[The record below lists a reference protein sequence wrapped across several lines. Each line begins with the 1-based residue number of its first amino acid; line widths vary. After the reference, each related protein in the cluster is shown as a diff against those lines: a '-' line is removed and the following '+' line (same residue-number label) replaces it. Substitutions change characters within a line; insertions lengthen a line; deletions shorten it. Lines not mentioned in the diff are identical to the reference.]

1 MASINGPLLELV
13 ERTVDG
19 LGYELVDLE
28 REGRGL
34 LRVTIDKKGNTSAS
48 GAPPL
53 ITVDDCEA
61 VSHQLTHLFAVE
73 DVDYDRLEVS
83 SPGVD
88 RPLKKSHDYV
98 RFTGAEVQL
107 QLLAPLNGRKR
118 WRGTIAAVSGAAGAE
133 RIRLRPTPEEDA
145 KEPVRRVGAV
155 KKAGKASN
163 KAGSRKTTAVE
174 PPADVEF
181 ALADVDK
188 ARLVP
193 VLDFRSKR

>member
-1 MASINGPLLELV
+1 MASVKGPLLGLV
-13 ERTVDG
+13 ERTVEG

-34 LRVTIDKKGNTSAS
+34 LRVTIDRQGNTSAS
-48 GAPPL
+48 GEPPL
-53 ITVDDCEA
+53 VTVEDCEK
-61 VSHQLTHLFAVE
+61 VSHQLTHLLAVE

-88 RPLKKSHDYV
+88 RPLKKARDYQ
-98 RFTGAEVQL
+98 RFAGAEVQL
-107 QLLAPLNGRKR
+107 QLLAPLAGRKR
-118 WRGTIAAVSGAAGAE
+118 WRGMIAAVIGEAGAE
-133 RIRLRPTPEEDA
+133 RICLSPIPDEDA

-155 KKAGKASN
+155 KKVN
-163 KAGSRKTTAVE
+163 KKVAPKGE
-174 PPADVEF
+174 PPANVEF

>member
-1 MASINGPLLELV
+1 MVSIKGPLVDLV

-34 LRVTIDKKGNTSAS
+34 LRVTIDRKGNTSAS

-53 ITVDDCEA
+53 VTLDDCET

-88 RPLKKSHDYV
+88 RPLKRAHEYQ

-118 WRGTIAAVSGAAGAE
+118 WRGTIAGVSGAAGAE
-133 RIRLRPTPEEDA
+133 RIRLSPTPDEDA

-155 KKAGKASN
+155 KKVNK
-163 KAGSRKTTAVE
+163 KAGQKSGAPTE

>member
-1 MASINGPLLELV
+1 MVSIKGPLVDLV

-34 LRVTIDKKGNTSAS
+34 LRVTIDRKGNTSAS
-48 GAPPL
+48 GESPL
-53 ITVDDCEA
+53 VTLDDCEA

-88 RPLKKSHDYV
+88 RPLKKAHEYR

-118 WRGTIAAVSGAAGAE
+118 WRGTIAGVSGAAGVE
-133 RIRLRPTPEEDA
+133 RIRLSPTPDEDA

-155 KKAGKASN
+155 KKVNK
-163 KAGSRKTTAVE
+163 KAGQTAA

>member
-1 MASINGPLLELV
+1 MASVAGPLLAV
-13 ERTVDG
+13 VGRTVEG

-34 LRVTIDKKGNTSAS
+34 LRVTIDRVGNT
-48 GAPPL
+48 GAAAAAPL
-53 ITVDDCEA
+53 VTVDDCEK
-61 VSHQLTHLFAVE
+61 VSHQLTHLLAAE
-73 DVDYDRLEVS
+73 NVDYERLEVS

-88 RPLKKSHDYV
+88 RPLKKARDYE
-98 RFTGAEVQL
+98 RFAGAEVQV
-107 QLLAPLNGRKR
+107 QLMAPLNGRKR

-133 RIRLRPTPEEDA
+133 RIRLRPTPEDEA
-145 KEPVRRVGAV
+145 REPVRRVSPV
-155 KKAGKASN
+155 PKKVNRKAGAQSQ
-163 KAGSRKTTAVE
+163 

-181 ALADVDK
+181 ALADVDR

>member
-48 GAPPL
+48 GEPPL
-53 ITVDDCEA
+53 ITVDDCET

-88 RPLKKSHDYV
+88 RPLKKAHDFV

-107 QLLAPLNGRKR
+107 QLLVPLNGRKR
-118 WRGTIAAVSGAAGAE
+118 WRGTIAAIAGATGAE
-133 RIRLRPTPEEDA
+133 RIRLRPTPEDET

-155 KKAGKASN
+155 KKVSKVGK
-163 KAGSRKTTAVE
+163 KAAPQGE

-181 ALADVDK
+181 ALADVEK

>member
-1 MASINGPLLELV
+1 LV
-13 ERTVDG
+13 ERTVEG

-34 LRVTIDKKGNTSAS
+34 LRVTIDRQGDTNAI
-48 GAPPL
+48 GEPAL
-53 ITVDDCEA
+53 VTVEDCEK

-88 RPLKKSHDYV
+88 RPLKKARDYQ
-98 RFTGAEVQL
+98 RFAGAEVQL
-107 QLLAPLNGRKR
+107 QLLAPLDGRKR
-118 WRGTIAAVSGAAGAE
+118 WRGMIAAVIGEAGAE
-133 RIRLRPTPEEDA
+133 RIRLRPIPDEDA
-145 KEPVRRVGAV
+145 KEPVRRVGAM
-155 KKAGKASN
+155 KKAN
-163 KAGSRKTTAVE
+163 KRVAPKGE
-174 PPADVEF
+174 PPANVEF
-181 ALADVDK
+181 ALADVEK

>member
-1 MASINGPLLELV
+1 M
-13 ERTVDG
+13 
-19 LGYELVDLE
+19 
-28 REGRGL
+28 
-34 LRVTIDKKGNTSAS
+34 
-48 GAPPL
+48 
-53 ITVDDCEA
+53 
-61 VSHQLTHLFAVE
+61 
-73 DVDYDRLEVS
+73 DYDRLEVS

-98 RFTGAEVQL
+98 RFTGAEVQV

-118 WRGTIAAVSGAAGAE
+118 WRGTIAGVSGAAGAE
-133 RIRLRPTPEEDA
+133 RIRLSPTPEEDA

-155 KKAGKASN
+155 KKVGKTN
-163 KAGSRKTTAVE
+163 KKAGHKVE

>member
-1 MASINGPLLELV
+1 MASIKGPLLEVV
-13 ERTVDG
+13 ERTVEG
-19 LGYELVDLE
+19 LGYEFVDLE

-34 LRVTIDKKGNTSAS
+34 LRVTIDRKGNTSAS
-48 GAPPL
+48 GEPPL
-53 ITVDDCEA
+53 VTVDDCEK

-88 RPLKKSHDYV
+88 RPLKKAHDYV
-98 RFTGAEVQL
+98 RFAGAEVQV

-118 WRGTIAAVSGAAGAE
+118 WRGTIVGVSGAAGAE
-133 RIRLRPTPEEDA
+133 RIRLSPTPEEDA

-155 KKAGKASN
+155 KKVNK
-163 KAGSRKTTAVE
+163 KAGQQVA
-174 PPADVEF
+174 PPADVDF